1 MEDLLQIHDHSKNPP
16 NDDVARNDDVS
27 RNDDPK
33 YEDGND
39 YDNDPYEYHGDFDH
53 NRVYHDIQNCMY
65 HQHG

>member
-1 MEDLLQIHDHSKNPP
+1 MEDLLQIQDHNKDPP
-16 NDDVARNDDVS
+16 NDDVV

-33 YEDGND
+33 YEDGNDEDGND

-53 NRVYHDIQNCMY
+53 NRVYHDIQNYMY

>member
-1 MEDLLQIHDHSKNPP
+1 MEDLLQIQDHSNGLP
-16 NDDVARNDDVS
+16 NDDVA

>member
-1 MEDLLQIHDHSKNPP
+1 MEDLLQIQDHSKDPP
-16 NDDVARNDDVS
+16 NDDVS

-65 HQHG
+65 HQNA